1 MTDPIESIESIMEK
15 YEGLWVAVKVT
26 ERDESGQPLKGEV
39 ISKEAARSKVMDAI
53 YKQEDIC
60 VFRAGPVPR
69 KGYVA
74 MF

>member
-1 MTDPIESIESIMEK
+1 MK
-15 YEGLWVAVKVT
+15 RYEGLWVAVKVT

-39 ISKEAARSKVMDAI
+39 ISKRALRSELMSEIRKE
-53 YKQEDIC
+53 EDIC

-69 KGYVA
+69 QRYVA